1 MVTPMTLE
9 AVEKAF
15 AAREDRLQE
24 PRRSAWRLFN
34 GFTEGDPSLVVD
46 LYGRSLV
53 LFDHSLKGDE
63 AKATAVTELARARWP
78 WLKTALW
85 KQRKSPSQELRNGTL
100 LFGAEADLDRK
111 VEEDGVRYALKL
123 DLNRDASLYLDTRPL
138 RAWLKAHAPGQRML
152 NTFAYTGAL
161 GVAAKAGGAEK
172 VVQLDLNKGFLNL
185 AKNSYA
191 LNGFEVKRADFRAG
205 DFFVEVGRLKRE
217 GALFDLVVLDPPL
230 QSVTEKGRFDLQA
243 ELERLVNKL
252 RPLVADGGALVL
264 VVNALF
270 VSGAELLERLGVLCA
285 DGYLEVTE
293 RLDAPDDVVG
303 LSAQAPSWP
312 ADPKPFNH
320 PSKMVVLRAKRK
332 DGKR

>member
-1 MVTPMTLE
+1 MGLPK
-9 AVEKAF
+9 VETAF
-15 AAREDRLQE
+15 RAREARLGE
-24 PRRSAWRLFN
+24 PHNSAWRLFN

-46 LYGRSLV
+46 LYGKSLL
-53 LFDHSLKGDE
+53 LFDHSPGGDE
-63 AKATAVTELARARWP
+63 AKAQAVADAARARWP
-78 WLKTALW
+78 WLKAALW
-85 KQRKSPSQELRNGTL
+85 KQRKSTSQELRNGTL
-100 LFGAEADLDRK
+100 LFGAEADLERR
-111 VEEDGVRYALKL
+111 VEEEAVKYALKL

-138 RAWLKAHAPGQRML
+138 RHWLKLHASGQRVL

-161 GVAAKAGGAEK
+161 GVAAKAGGAER
-172 VVQLDLNKGFLNL
+172 VVQVDLNKAFLNL
-185 AKNSYA
+185 GKDSYA
-191 LNGFEVKRADFRAG
+191 MNGFEMKRADFRAG

-270 VSGAELLERLGVLCA
+270 VSGKELLERLTALCA
-285 DGYLEVTE
+285 DGYLEVAE

-303 LSAQAPSWP
+303 LTAGAPGWP
-312 ADPKPFNH
+312 ADPAPFNH
-320 PSKMVVLRAKRK
+320 PSKMVVLKAKRK
-332 DGKR
+332 DGRS